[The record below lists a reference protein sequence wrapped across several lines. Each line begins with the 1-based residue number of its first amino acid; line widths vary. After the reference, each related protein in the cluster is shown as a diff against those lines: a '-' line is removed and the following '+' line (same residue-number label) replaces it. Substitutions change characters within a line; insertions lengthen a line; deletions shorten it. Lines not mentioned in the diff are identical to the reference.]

1 MANIIEEKLLQD
13 KKKADLEAAKSLEE
27 QNKKLERD
35 EAVQALKIAGI
46 PQDKDANIKPGS
58 WGGYNK
64 EQLDQGKQF
73 LFSNRQPSQAPAQD
87 QVSTQVSG
95 AATPAQDMT
104 QTPMPQVSQP
114 RALDFGASL
123 GIKAAELEAKG
134 QTDILKAQES
144 QAKASGELI
153 NAEILK
159 QQELQKQRAD
169 QQAISQDEIKKL
181 EDDYSNTK
189 LTDPD
194 IWGKSSTGG
203 KIFLALGA
211 LLSSASNQGAQ
222 AFRSGIQNAID
233 RDIDLQKANL
243 AKKREGIQGKKS
255 LYSQMLDRYKDEDLA
270 NLATRKLYLD
280 KIEAETNMKIANAKS
295 PLVQAAA
302 LRANSIIMKEKDEL
316 TANMQIK
323 LAEQQGKG
331 AERAEKNVGRVINT
345 LGYQGTAPTEKEAI
359 EFRAAAADAETA
371 KKGIAELKKF
381 TDGAFLKS
389 LTPEQKAQAETQ
401 IGVLMGTIGKPIF
414 GSLTESDREFMQTI
428 IANPTKVFSL
438 SSSDK
443 ARLNTLD
450 KYVNSYIENK
460 AQSIGLNTPT
470 TMKAQKESALG
481 IK

>member
-1 MANIIEEKLLQD
+1 MLPSPYQNMQSSDAKLLEEEEK
-13 KKKADLEAAKSLEE
+13 KKIAAGQPIQGLGTPFPEPVVE
-27 QNKKLERD
+27 Q
-35 EAVQALKIAGI
+35 AVQPSAPIAES
-46 PQDKDANIKPGS
+46 PKP
-58 WGGYNK
+58 
-64 EQLDQGKQF
+64 
-73 LFSNRQPSQAPAQD
+73 R
-87 QVSTQVSG
+87 V
-95 AATPAQDMT
+95 M
-104 QTPMPQVSQP
+104 
-114 RALDFGASL
+114 DFGAGL
-123 GIKAAELEAKG
+123 AMKAADLEAKG
-134 QTDILKAQES
+134 QTEILKAQES
-144 QAKASGELI
+144 QAKATGDFL
-153 NAEILK
+153 NAEMLK

-169 QQAISQDEIKKL
+169 QEAIAQDEIKKL
-181 EDDYSNTK
+181 EDDYANTK

-222 AFRSGIQNAID
+222 AFRAGIQNAID
-233 RDIDLQKANL
+233 RDIDLQKSNL

-270 NLATRKLYLD
+270 NLSTRKLYLD
-280 KIEAETNMKIANAKS
+280 KIEAETDMKIATAKS
-295 PLVQAAA
+295 PIVQANA
-302 LRANSIIMKEKDEL
+302 LKAKAEIVAMKDKL
-316 TANMQIK
+316 TADTQIK
-323 LAEQQGKG
+323 LAEQQAKG
-331 AERAEKNVGRVINT
+331 VERNEKNVGRVINT

-371 KKGIAELKKF
+371 KKGISELKKF

-389 LTPEQKAQAETQ
+389 LTPDQKAQAETQ

-428 IANPTKVFSL
+428 IANPTKIFSL

-460 AQSIGLNTPT
+460 AQSIGLQTPT